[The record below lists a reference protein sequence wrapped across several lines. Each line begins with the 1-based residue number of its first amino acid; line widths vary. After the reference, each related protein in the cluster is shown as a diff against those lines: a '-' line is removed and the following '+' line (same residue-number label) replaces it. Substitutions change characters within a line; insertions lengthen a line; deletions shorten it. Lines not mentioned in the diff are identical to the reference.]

1 MVQLTMD
8 LIAKNASHKNRSEED
23 FGQYLQKIT
32 HLNLSD
38 KNIDSIGD
46 LSFCKNLRVLYL
58 YDNQI
63 NQIQNLDFASNI
75 THLYLQNNRI
85 SSIENLSSLKKLE
98 KLYLGG
104 NCITVVEGLDKV
116 GELRELHIESQHL
129 PLGEKLLFDP
139 VSLNSLAILVKFLKG
154 VSFPVST
161 AEMEIFQLMK
171 SLSVLNISN
180 NNIDELEEL
189 AVLENLSYLK
199 AVNNRLKHMK
209 DLEVVLKKW
218 TKLHRIDL
226 TGNPICQKPKYRD
239 RIIVQSQTLE
249 SLDGKE
255 IQEMER
261 RFLMNWKASR
271 AARKKSNERIIDE
284 HAAYVQ
290 FSDSETPYL
299 TLPFHDS
306 HSVKKK
312 ADFLDLSHKQKVARK
327 PLSGIRERSSQMKT
341 QVEEESEVTAEVV

>member
-8 LIAKNASHKNRSEED
+8 LIAKNTGHKNCSEED
-23 FGQYLQKIT
+23 FGQYVQKLT
-32 HLNLSD
+32 HLNFSD

-46 LSFCKNLRVLYL
+46 VSFCKNLRVLYL
-58 YDNQI
+58 YDNHI
-63 NQIQNLDFASNI
+63 SQIQNLDFASNV

-104 NCITVVEGLDKV
+104 NYITVVEGLDKV

-139 VSLNSLAILVKFLKG
+139 VSLNSLA
-154 VSFPVST
+154 
-161 AEMEIFQLMK
+161 K

-189 AVLENLSYLK
+189 AVLRNLCYLK
-199 AVNNRLKHMK
+199 AVDNQLKHMK

-218 TKLHRIDL
+218 TKLRRIDL
-226 TGNPICQKPKYRD
+226 TGNPICQQPKYKD
-239 RIIVQSQTLE
+239 WIILHSLTLE

-255 IQEMER
+255 IQEMKR

-271 AARKKSNERIIDE
+271 LAREKVDCGR
-284 HAAYVQ
+284 AYFTFPLQ
-290 FSDSETPYL
+290 S
-299 TLPFHDS
+299 S
-306 HSVKKK
+306 HSMKEKS
-312 ADFLDLSHKQKVARK
+312 DFLDLAHKQKVERK
-327 PLSGIRERSSQMKT
+327 ALPRIRERRSQAKT
-341 QVEEESEVTAEVV
+341 QVEEEPQVVTELFEF

>member
-8 LIAKNASHKNRSEED
+8 LIAKNTGHKNCSEED
-23 FGQYLQKIT
+23 FRQYVQKLT
-32 HLNLSD
+32 HLNFSD

-58 YDNQI
+58 YDNKI

-104 NCITVVEGLDKV
+104 NYITVVEGLDKV

-139 VSLNSLAILVKFLKG
+139 VSLNSLA
-154 VSFPVST
+154 
-161 AEMEIFQLMK
+161 K

-189 AVLENLSYLK
+189 AVLRNLSYLK
-199 AVNNRLKHMK
+199 AVDNQLKHMK

-218 TKLHRIDL
+218 TKLCRIDL
-226 TGNPICQKPKYRD
+226 TGNPICQQPKYKD
-239 RIIVQSQTLE
+239 WIILHSLTLE
-249 SLDGKE
+249 FLDGKE
-255 IQEMER
+255 IQEMKR
-261 RFLMNWKASR
+261 CFLRNWKASR
-271 AARKKSNERIIDE
+271 LARNKIDCRR
-284 HAAYVQ
+284 
-290 FSDSETPYL
+290 PYFTFPL
-299 TLPFHDS
+299 QSS
-306 HSVKKK
+306 HSVKIKS
-312 ADFLDLSHKQKVARK
+312 DFLDLVHKQKVERK
-327 PLSGIRERSSQMKT
+327 PLPRICERRSQVKT
-341 QVEEESEVTAEVV
+341 QAQDFISYRCEAPKPETPISKGTQGDDVFSQAVTGTDTSNT

>member
-8 LIAKNASHKNRSEED
+8 LIAKNAGHKNPSEED
-23 FGQYLQKIT
+23 FGQYVQRLT

-38 KNIDSIGD
+38 KNIDSIGE

-63 NQIQNLDFASNI
+63 NQIQHLDFASNI

-85 SSIENLSSLKKLE
+85 STIENLSSLKKLE

-104 NCITVVEGLDKV
+104 NYITVVEGLDKL

-139 VSLNSLAILVKFLKG
+139 VSLNSLA
-154 VSFPVST
+154 
-161 AEMEIFQLMK
+161 K

-199 AVNNRLKHMK
+199 AVDNRLQHMK
-209 DLEVVLKKW
+209 DLKVVLKKW
-218 TKLHRIDL
+218 TKLRRLDL
-226 TGNPICQKPKYRD
+226 TGNPICQKPNYKD
-239 RIIVQSQTLE
+239 RIIIQS
-249 SLDGKE
+249 
-255 IQEMER
+255 
-261 RFLMNWKASR
+261 
-271 AARKKSNERIIDE
+271 
-284 HAAYVQ
+284 
-290 FSDSETPYL
+290 L
-299 TLPFHDS
+299 TLGCG
-306 HSVKKK
+306 
-312 ADFLDLSHKQKVARK
+312 
-327 PLSGIRERSSQMKT
+327 GI
-341 QVEEESEVTAEVV
+341 

>member
-1 MVQLTMD
+1 MVRLTMD
-8 LIAKNASHKNRSEED
+8 LIAKNAGHKNRSEED

-104 NCITVVEGLDKV
+104 NYITIVEGLDKV

-139 VSLNSLAILVKFLKG
+139 VSLNSLA
-154 VSFPVST
+154 
-161 AEMEIFQLMK
+161 K

-199 AVNNRLKHMK
+199 AVDNRLKYMK

-218 TKLHRIDL
+218 TKLRRIDL
-226 TGNPICQKPKYRD
+226 TGNPICQKPKYKD
-239 RIIVQSQTLE
+239 GIIVQSPTLE

-255 IQEMER
+255 IHEMER

-271 AARKKSNERIIDE
+271 AARKKSNERMTDE

-290 FSDSETPYL
+290 F
-299 TLPFHDS
+299 
-306 HSVKKK
+306 
-312 ADFLDLSHKQKVARK
+312 
-327 PLSGIRERSSQMKT
+327 
-341 QVEEESEVTAEVV
+341 

>member
-1 MVQLTMD
+1 MVRLTMD
-8 LIAKNASHKNRSEED
+8 LIAKNVSHKNSSEED
-23 FGQYLQKIT
+23 FGQYLQKMT

-63 NQIQNLDFASNI
+63 NQIQNLDFSSNI
-75 THLYLQNNRI
+75 THLYLQNNCI

-139 VSLNSLAILVKFLKG
+139 VSLNSLA
-154 VSFPVST
+154 
-161 AEMEIFQLMK
+161 K

-199 AVNNRLKHMK
+199 AVDNRLKHMK
-209 DLEVVLKKW
+209 NLEVVLKKW
-218 TKLHRIDL
+218 TKLRRIDL
-226 TGNPICQKPKYRD
+226 MGNPICQKPKYRD
-239 RIIVQSQTLE
+239 SIIVQSQTLE
-249 SLDGKE
+249 FLDGKE
-255 IQEMER
+255 VKEMER
-261 RFLMNWKASR
+261 HFLMNWKASR
-271 AARKKSNERIIDE
+271 AARKKSNERITDE

-306 HSVKKK
+306 HSVKTK
-312 ADFLDLSHKQKVARK
+312 ADFLDLSHKQKVERK

-341 QVEEESEVTAEVV
+341 QVCSSNIFPLVMLVIACTAIAE

>member
-8 LIAKNASHKNRSEED
+8 LIAKNAAPKNCSEED
-23 FGQYLQKIT
+23 FGQHVQKLT

-63 NQIQNLDFASNI
+63 SQIQNLDFASNI
-75 THLYLQNNRI
+75 THLYLQNNHI

-104 NCITVVEGLDKV
+104 NYITVVEGLDKV

-129 PLGEKLLFDP
+129 PPGEKLLFDP
-139 VSLNSLAILVKFLKG
+139 VSLNSLA
-154 VSFPVST
+154 
-161 AEMEIFQLMK
+161 K
-171 SLSVLNISN
+171 SLSVLNISS

-218 TKLHRIDL
+218 TKLRRIDL
-226 TGNPICQKPKYRD
+226 TGNPICQKTKYRD
-239 RIIVQSQTLE
+239 RIIVQSLTLE

-261 RFLMNWKASR
+261 RFLINWKASR
-271 AARKKSNERIIDE
+271 AARKKSNERMTDE
-284 HAAYVQ
+284 QAANVEFPDFQ
-290 FSDSETPYL
+290 TPYFTVPL
-299 TLPFHDS
+299 HPHR
-306 HSVKKK
+306 SVKEKK
-312 ADFLDLSHKQKVARK
+312 EKTDFLDLAHKQKGERK
-327 PLSGIRERSSQMKT
+327 PLPRICERRSQMKT
-341 QVEEESEVTAEVV
+341 QVEEESEATTELFEF

>member
-1 MVQLTMD
+1 MVRLTMD
-8 LIAKNASHKNRSEED
+8 LIAKNAGHKNRSEED
-23 FGQYLQKIT
+23 FEQYLQKIT

-38 KNIDSIGD
+38 KNIDSIDD

-85 SSIENLSSLKKLE
+85 SSIENLSLLKKLE

-104 NCITVVEGLDKV
+104 NYITIVEGLDKI

-139 VSLNSLAILVKFLKG
+139 VSLNSLA
-154 VSFPVST
+154 
-161 AEMEIFQLMK
+161 K

-199 AVNNRLKHMK
+199 AVDNRLKHMK
-209 DLEVVLKKW
+209 DLEVALKKW
-218 TKLHRIDL
+218 TKLRRMDL
-226 TGNPICQKPKYRD
+226 TGNPICQKPKYKD
-239 RIIVQSQTLE
+239 RIIVQSPTL
-249 SLDGKE
+249 
-255 IQEMER
+255 
-261 RFLMNWKASR
+261 A
-271 AARKKSNERIIDE
+271 
-284 HAAYVQ
+284 
-290 FSDSETPYL
+290 DSETPHL
-299 TLPFHDS
+299 ALPFNHS
-306 HSVKKK
+306 HSVKEK
-312 ADFLDLSHKQKVARK
+312 ADFLDLAHKQKVERK
-327 PLSGIRERSSQMKT
+327 PAPRIRERRSQMKT
-341 QVEEESEVTAEVV
+341 RVCFSNVFLLVMLVVACKLLLNQLENEYRKIEFNQKYFFLTMLYLLSLFL

>member
-1 MVQLTMD
+1 MVQLTVD
-8 LIAKNASHKNRSEED
+8 LIAKNAGHKNRSEED
-23 FGQYLQKIT
+23 FEQYLQKTT

-46 LSFCKNLRVLYL
+46 ISFCKNLRVLYL
-58 YDNQI
+58 YDNHI

-104 NCITVVEGLDKV
+104 NYITVVEGLEKV

-139 VSLNSLAILVKFLKG
+139 VSLNSLA
-154 VSFPVST
+154 
-161 AEMEIFQLMK
+161 K

-189 AVLENLSYLK
+189 GVLEKLSYLK
-199 AVNNRLKHMK
+199 AVDNQLKHLK
-209 DLEVVLKKW
+209 DLDAVLKKW
-218 TKLHRIDL
+218 PKLRRIDL
-226 TGNPICQKPKYRD
+226 TGNPVCQKPKYKD
-239 RIIVQSQTLE
+239 AIILLSPSLE

-255 IQEMER
+255 IHEMER
-261 RFLMNWKASR
+261 RFLINWKASR
-271 AARKKSNERIIDE
+271 AARKKSNEKKTDE
-284 HAAYVQ
+284 QA
-290 FSDSETPYL
+290 
-299 TLPFHDS
+299 
-306 HSVKKK
+306 
-312 ADFLDLSHKQKVARK
+312 
-327 PLSGIRERSSQMKT
+327 
-341 QVEEESEVTAEVV
+341 

>member
-8 LIAKNASHKNRSEED
+8 LIAKNAGHKNPSEED
-23 FGQYLQKIT
+23 FGQYVQRLT

-38 KNIDSIGD
+38 KNIDSIGE

-63 NQIQNLDFASNI
+63 NQIQHLDFASNI

-85 SSIENLSSLKKLE
+85 STIENLSSLKKLE

-104 NCITVVEGLDKV
+104 NYITVVEGLDKL

-139 VSLNSLAILVKFLKG
+139 VSLNSLA
-154 VSFPVST
+154 
-161 AEMEIFQLMK
+161 K

-199 AVNNRLKHMK
+199 AVDNRLQHMK
-209 DLEVVLKKW
+209 DLKVVLKKW
-218 TKLHRIDL
+218 TKLRRLDL
-226 TGNPICQKPKYRD
+226 TGNPICQKPNYKD
-239 RIIVQSQTLE
+239 RIIIQSLTLE
-249 SLDGKE
+249 YLDGKE
-255 IQEMER
+255 IHEIER
-261 RFLMNWKASR
+261 SFLINWKASI
-271 AARKKSNERIIDE
+271 AARKKSNERMTDE
-284 HAAYVQ
+284 QAAYVE
-290 FSDSETPYL
+290 FSDFVTPCFKVPL
-299 TLPFHDS
+299 HPS
-306 HSVKKK
+306 RSVKEET
-312 ADFLDLSHKQKVARK
+312 DSLDLAHKQKGEGK
-327 PLSGIRERSSQMKT
+327 PLPRISERGSQMKT
-341 QVEEESEVTAEVV
+341 RVVGESEATTQLFEL

>member
-1 MVQLTMD
+1 MVRLTLD
-8 LIAKNASHKNRSEED
+8 LIAKNVSPKNRSEED

-32 HLNLSD
+32 HLNLSN
-38 KNIDSIGD
+38 KNIDTIGD

-63 NQIQNLDFASNI
+63 SQIQNLDFASNI
-75 THLYLQNNRI
+75 THLYLQNNCI

-104 NCITVVEGLDKV
+104 NCITIIEGLDKI
-116 GELRELHIESQHL
+116 GEIRELHVESQHL

-139 VSLNSLAILVKFLKG
+139 VSLRSLA
-154 VSFPVST
+154 
-161 AEMEIFQLMK
+161 K

-180 NNIDELEEL
+180 NNIEELEEL

-199 AVNNRLKHMK
+199 AVDNRLQHLK
-209 DLEVVLKKW
+209 DLKVVLNKW
-218 TKLHRIDL
+218 TKLRRMDL

-255 IQEMER
+255 IKEIER
-261 RFLMNWKASR
+261 QFLMNWKASKTTR
-271 AARKKSNERIIDE
+271 EKHNERMTGE
-284 HAAYVQ
+284 YAAYVQ
-290 FSDSETPYL
+290 F
-299 TLPFHDS
+299 
-306 HSVKKK
+306 
-312 ADFLDLSHKQKVARK
+312 
-327 PLSGIRERSSQMKT
+327 
-341 QVEEESEVTAEVV
+341 

>member
-1 MVQLTMD
+1 MVRLTME
-8 LIAKNASHKNRSEED
+8 LIAKNAGLKNRSEED

-104 NCITVVEGLDKV
+104 NYITVVEGLDKV

-139 VSLNSLAILVKFLKG
+139 VSLNSLA
-154 VSFPVST
+154 
-161 AEMEIFQLMK
+161 K

-199 AVNNRLKHMK
+199 AVDNQLKHMK

-218 TKLHRIDL
+218 TKLRRIDL
-226 TGNPICQKPKYRD
+226 TGNPICQKPKYKD

-255 IQEMER
+255 IQEIER

-271 AARKKSNERIIDE
+271 AARKKSNERMTDE
-284 HAAYVQ
+284 HAAHVQ
-290 FSDSETPYL
+290 F
-299 TLPFHDS
+299 
-306 HSVKKK
+306 
-312 ADFLDLSHKQKVARK
+312 
-327 PLSGIRERSSQMKT
+327 
-341 QVEEESEVTAEVV
+341 

>member
-8 LIAKNASHKNRSEED
+8 LIAKNTGHKNCSEED
-23 FGQYLQKIT
+23 FRQYVQKLT
-32 HLNLSD
+32 HLNFSD

-58 YDNQI
+58 YDNKI

-104 NCITVVEGLDKV
+104 NYITVVEGLDKV

-139 VSLNSLAILVKFLKG
+139 VSLNSLA
-154 VSFPVST
+154 
-161 AEMEIFQLMK
+161 K

-189 AVLENLSYLK
+189 AVLRNLSYLK
-199 AVNNRLKHMK
+199 AVDNQLKHMK

-218 TKLHRIDL
+218 TKLCRIDL
-226 TGNPICQKPKYRD
+226 TGNPICQQPKYKD
-239 RIIVQSQTLE
+239 WIILHS
-249 SLDGKE
+249 
-255 IQEMER
+255 
-261 RFLMNWKASR
+261 
-271 AARKKSNERIIDE
+271 
-284 HAAYVQ
+284 
-290 FSDSETPYL
+290 L
-299 TLPFHDS
+299 TLVDCRRPYFTFPLQSS
-306 HSVKKK
+306 HSVKIKS
-312 ADFLDLSHKQKVARK
+312 DFLDLVHKQKVERK
-327 PLSGIRERSSQMKT
+327 PLPRICERRSQVKT
-341 QVEEESEVTAEVV
+341 QAQDFISYRCEAPKPETPISKGTQGDDVFRLSQEQTLLTLESQDLGHPRGLLG